1 MSEAHD
7 TGDGAQI
14 GIEIGVECSVVV
26 ADGAVGILEA
36 VAGQNADHCGA
47 GWHFIFALEQACHR
61 GSAGGF
67 AEDSLLAAQKL
78 VGRDDLRI
86 GDIQERTLAGFAC
99 CQCLGSVDIMLASEG
114 LVPRS

>member
-1 MSEAHD
+1 MMQGGVSEAHH

-14 GIEIGVECSVVV
+14 GIEVGVEGGVVV

-36 VAGQNADHCGA
+36 VAGQNADHRGA

-67 AEDSLLAAQKL
+67 TEDSLLAAKQL
-78 VGRDDLRI
+78 VGRDDLRV
-86 GDIQERTLAGFAC
+86 GHIQD
-99 CQCLGSVDIMLASEG
+99 CLLYTSDAADD
-114 LVPRS
+114 